1 MAQHQVLVVGGG
13 SAGLAVASM
22 LLNQKHAPEVAI
34 IEPSEKH
41 YYQPIWTLVGA
52 GVFPKE
58 ISERNEKD
66 YIPLGATWIKDRVA
80 SFDPDNNSVTLE
92 GGDTVSYEY
101 LVVAAGIQINWDAIP
116 GLKESVGKPGTGVCS
131 NYSFETVGSTW
142 ENIKSMKS
150 GTALFTQPNTPI
162 KCGGAPQKIM
172 YLACNHFDR
181 EGIRP
186 NIDVKFMSAG
196 GGIFGVKKYADAL
209 NKVVDRYGI
218 DTNYGHNLVE
228 IRADKKEADF
238 EVLATGEKITMKY
251 DMMHVTPP
259 QGPPN
264 FIKNSP
270 LAAESGWVDVNKAT
284 TQHNKYP
291 NVFSLGDS
299 SSLPTSKTGAAIRKQ
314 APTTVANIM
323 STLAGRSLT
332 AEYDGYTS
340 CPLVTGYGKLILAEF
355 SGYTGAPKES
365 FPFNQAEER
374 YSMYALKA
382 YGLPRMYWHGMLKGR
397 EF

>member
-1 MAQHQVLVVGGG
+1 MAHHEVVVVGGG
-13 SAGLAVASM
+13 SAGLAVAAQ

-58 ISERNEKD
+58 TSIRDQKD
-66 YIPLGATWIKDRVA
+66 YIPLGATWIQDKVA
-80 SFDPDNNSVTLE
+80 SFDPENNSVSLE
-92 GGDTVSYEY
+92 GGEAVTYDY

-131 NYSFETVGSTW
+131 NYSYDTVDSTW
-142 ENIKSMKS
+142 DNIKNIQS
-150 GTALFTQPNTPI
+150 GTALFTQPATPI

-186 NIDVKFMSAG
+186 NVDVKFMSAG
-196 GGIFGVKKYADAL
+196 GGIFAVPKYAAAL
-209 NKVVDRYGI
+209 NKVVENYGI
-218 DTNYGHNLVE
+218 DAQYGHNLVA

-238 EVLATGEKITMKY
+238 EVMATGDTITMKY
-251 DMMHVTPP
+251 DMIHVTPP

-270 LAAESGWVDVNKAT
+270 LAAESGWVDVDMHT

-291 NVFSLGDS
+291 NVFALGDC

-314 APTTVANIM
+314 APTTTANIM
-323 STLAGRSLT
+323 NMIAGRSLS
-332 AEYDGYTS
+332 AVYDGYTS

-355 SGYTGAPKES
+355 SGYTGEPKES